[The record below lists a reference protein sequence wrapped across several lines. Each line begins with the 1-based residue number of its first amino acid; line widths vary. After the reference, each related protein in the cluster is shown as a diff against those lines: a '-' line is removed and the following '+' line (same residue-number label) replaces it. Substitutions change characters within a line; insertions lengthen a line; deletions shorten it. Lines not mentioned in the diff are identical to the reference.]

1 MPIFASNFTSNS
13 LSGSITTAAGFAN
26 VILTSIPYALE
37 GNKTFVIKIR
47 RDSIDGLV
55 LATTPTITL
64 QDNSTLVSVTANTSI
79 VGEGN
84 LVSFTVI
91 TANAANN
98 ANLFYSILPVTANVT
113 ADDFTANTGRFTVA
127 NNVGT
132 IVLKANADVS
142 LMDETGET
150 FKLQVR
156 TVSTTGDVVNVS
168 SNVEIVDNFK
178 TINVLSLLESST
190 AATED
195 VPITFTFSATNVPTG
210 TVLYYTTSGNT
221 SFSSGTGSFVM
232 NGLSNT
238 ITLTPISVP
247 SLQTRAFALQIR
259 KDSVSGEVIRTSNNI
274 IASDSGLVY
283 TVATGGTLIET
294 GDGFRTHVF
303 TSSGNL
309 VISSVGTTFNTLEY
323 QVVAGGGGGADGYMD
338 QGGGGGGAGGLIYSN
353 NIIAVAS
360 TMPVI
365 VGAGGSPAGY
375 DQKATN
381 GTPSVFNANTAIGGG
396 GGGGKRNQGSGGIR
410 AGDGGSGGGGM
421 YATYPPGGGVDRG
434 TGTPGQGNPGGE
446 SMYSTPFGGYTMNAG
461 GGGGAGSRGYT
472 WNDGTWSSAPTANVG
487 GGIGLVAM
495 SVPDS
500 YGTPGPAPGR
510 YFAGGGGGGF
520 ANRPGAN
527 MVPGPGS
534 AGGGGEG
541 AGRPGT
547 PSGGPGI
554 NGTTNTGGGG
564 GGGSYPSYYTIYPGR
579 TGGSGI
585 VIVRYPYGLT
595 SYTNLLVSSNI
606 ITNSSNLVLTMNA
619 ISANTRTFYYT
630 TEGNVTVADFVNG
643 NTGSFVGNIQGG
655 VFSLRA
661 NATIPLG
668 EQRKFAIQIR
678 DGSIT
683 GDVKLTSANVTMYNS
698 TDLNHNATGGN
709 IFLAGG
715 YKTHVFTT
723 SNTFVMSSLSTV
735 LNNQFEVL
743 IVGGGGGGGYG
754 GGGGGGKIMYRTDLA
769 IPANSYSIELGAGGS
784 INVNGANTTAFGVL
798 SIGGGAGGSGSGRGG
813 YGGSGGGGGGSSGSI
828 DNGLSIST
836 PVAGWNEYGNHG
848 GVGANYQRGG
858 GGDAGDGGG
867 GGGGAGGAGQNAWL
881 GLGNSPPSL
890 RSGGGFGG
898 SGYPA
903 SSLGGI
909 LSSTPL
915 SGSFI
920 SAGGSGGGQG
930 PGGPNGGG
938 QGRGQVGPGGQAW
951 GAGGFF
957 PGTPG
962 EWNGGAGATNTG
974 GGSGGG
980 KSPYQANTGG
990 SGVVVVRYP
999 FF

>member
-37 GNKTFVIKIR
+37 GNKSFVIKIR

-168 SNVEIVDNFK
+168 SNVAIVDNFK

-309 VISSVGTTFNTLEY
+309 IISSVGTTFNTLEY
-323 QVVAGGGGGADGYMD
+323 QVVAGGGGGADGYID

-396 GGGGKRNQGSGGIR
+396 GGGGKRNQGSGGVP
-410 AGDGGSGGGGM
+410 AGNGGSGGGGM
-421 YATYPPGGGVDRG
+421 FGTFPPAGGTDRG

-446 SMYSTPFGGYTMNAG
+446 SMYTTPFGGYAMNSG

-472 WNDGTWSSAPTANVG
+472 WNDGTYNDANFANVG
-487 GGIGLVAM
+487 GGIGRVAM
-495 SVPDS
+495 SLPAS

-520 ANRPGAN
+520 ADRPGAN
-527 MVPGPGS
+527 MVPGPGG
-534 AGGGGEG
+534 AGGGGGG
-541 AGRPGT
+541 AGRPGA
-547 PSGGPGI
+547 PQGGPGI

-655 VFSLRA
+655 VFSLSA
-661 NATIPLG
+661 NAIIPLG

-709 IFLAGG
+709 ILLVGG
-715 YKTHVFTT
+715 YKVHLFTT
-723 SNTFVMSSLSTV
+723 SNTFVLSSLSTV
-735 LNNQFEVL
+735 ISNQFEVL
-743 IVGGGGGGGYG
+743 MVAGGGGGGYYG
-754 GGGGGGKIMYRTDLA
+754 GGGGGQILSRTDLA
-769 IPANSYSIELGAGGS
+769 ISANSYSIVVGAGG
-784 INVNGANTTAFGVL
+784 VQQTDGANTTAFGVM
-798 SIGGGAGGSGSGRGG
+798 SIGGGVGGSGGSGGR
-813 YGGSGGGGGGSSGSI
+813 GGSGGGGSGQGGSS
-828 DNGLSIST
+828 DNGVAVGG
-836 PVAGWNEYGNHG
+836 VAGWSSAGSPG
-848 GVGANYQRGG
+848 GLGTGYINGFPG
-858 GGDAGDGGG
+858 GGG
-867 GGGGAGGAGQNAWL
+867 GGGGAGGSGQPGWYNSN
-881 GLGNSPPSL
+881 NSPESKAG
-890 RSGGGFGG
+890 SGYGG
-898 SGYPA
+898 SGQQQPMLNGTSLA
-903 SSLGGI
+903 SSY
-909 LSSTPL
+909 
-915 SGSFI
+915 I

-930 PGGPNGGG
+930 PGGPSPGGPIG
-938 QGRGQVGPGGQAW
+938 AGQVGPGGQAW
-951 GAGGFF
+951 GSGGFGAPS
-957 PGTPG
+957 PGQ
-962 EWNGGAGATNTG
+962 WNGGAGATNTG

>member
-84 LVSFTVI
+84 LVSFTVV

-113 ADDFTANTGRFTVA
+113 VGDFTANTGRFTVA
-127 NNVGT
+127 NNIGT
-132 IVLKANADVS
+132 IVLRANADVS

-150 FKLQVR
+150 FRLQVR
-156 TVSTTGDVVNVS
+156 TNSPVGDIIGTT

-178 TINVLSLLESST
+178 TINVLSLLESAT

-221 SFSSGTGSFVM
+221 SFSSSTGSFVM

-247 SLQTRAFALQIR
+247 NLQTREFALQIR
-259 KDSVSGEVIRTSNNI
+259 KDSVSGEVIRTSNSI

-309 VISSVGTTFNTLEY
+309 VISSVGTTYNTLEY
-323 QVVAGGGGGADGYMD
+323 QIVAGGGGGADGVIDY
-338 QGGGGGGAGGLIYSN
+338 GGGGGGAGGLIYSN
-353 NIIAVAS
+353 NIIAVAA
-360 TMPVI
+360 TMPII

-381 GTPSVFNANTAIGGG
+381 GSPSVFNANTAIGGG

-421 YATYPPGGGVDRG
+421 YATYPPSGGVDRG
-434 TGTPGQGNPGGE
+434 SGTPGQGNSGGE
-446 SMYSTPFGGYTMNAG
+446 SMYTTPFGGYTMNSG

-472 WNDGTWSSAPTANVG
+472 WNDGTYTDGGTANVG
-487 GGIGLVAM
+487 GGIGRVAM
-495 SVPDS
+495 SLPAS

-547 PSGGPGI
+547 PSGGSGI

-564 GGGSYPSYYTIYPGR
+564 GGGAYPSYYTIYPGR

-595 SYTNLLVSSNI
+595 SYTNLLISSNI
-606 ITNSSNLVLTMNA
+606 IASSSNLVITMNA
-619 ISANTRTFYYT
+619 ISANNKTFYYT
-630 TEGNVTVADFVNG
+630 TEGNVTVADFRNG

-655 VFSLRA
+655 VFSLSA
-661 NATIPLG
+661 NANIPLG

-683 GDVKLTSANVTMYNS
+683 GDVKLTSANVTMYNP

-709 IFLAGG
+709 IFLSGG
-715 YKTHVFTT
+715 YKTHLFTT

-735 LNNQFEVL
+735 LANEFEVL
-743 IVGGGGGGGYG
+743 VVGGGGGGSYG
-754 GGGGGGKIMYRTDLA
+754 GGAGAGKVLYRSNLA
-769 IPANSYSIELGAGGS
+769 IPATSYSIVVGAGGS
-784 INVNGANTTAFGVL
+784 IAGNGANTTAFGVI
-798 SIGGGAGGSGSGRGG
+798 SIGGGAGNGIP
-813 YGGSGGGGGGSSGSI
+813 GGSGGGGSGSSTSDDRGIAISTSYSSWAAYGSSG
-828 DNGLSIST
+828 
-836 PVAGWNEYGNHG
+836 G
-848 GVGANYQRGG
+848 GGASYIRN
-858 GGDAGDGGG
+858 GGDAGNGSG
-867 GGGGAGGAGQNAWL
+867 GGGGAGGAGQNSWL
-881 GLGNSPPSL
+881 SLGNSPPSL
-890 RSGGGFGG
+890 RSGGGYGG
-898 SGYPA
+898 SGSQYPM
-903 SSLGGI
+903 
-909 LSSTPL
+909 LSGTPL
-915 SGSFI
+915 SSSYIG
-920 SAGGSGGGQG
+920 AGGSGGSQG
-930 PGGPNGGG
+930 PGGPTFYGPIGP
-938 QGRGQVGPGGQAW
+938 GQVGPGGQAW
-951 GAGGFF
+951 GAGGFGDPSP
-957 PGTPG
+957 PGQ
-962 EWNGGAGATNTG
+962 WNAGAGATNTG

-980 KSPYQANTGG
+980 HPYGTNLANVGG
-990 SGVVVVRYP
+990 SGVVVIRYP